1 MPREIIAILRGVQP
15 DDVLAI
21 GEALIGCGIS
31 TIEVPLTSP
40 KAFESIAR
48 LAIKFADQAQIGAG
62 TVLSVAD
69 VYRVADA
76 GGTLIVSPDTFSD
89 VIKATKMLGLASYPG
104 VLSPTECFTAL
115 RNGADGLKIFPAHLV
130 GAEGL
135 KALSTVLLKGT
146 KTYAV
151 GGVGPNNFQEWL
163 EAGVTGFG
171 IGSSLYQAGMS
182 VQEVTQK
189 ATSIVIAY
197 DRALE
202 ILNSR

>member
-21 GEALIGCGIS
+21 GEALIECGIS

-76 GGTLIVSPDTFSD
+76 GGTLIVSPDTFLTSLKLQRCWD
-89 VIKATKMLGLASYPG
+89 LR
-104 VLSPTECFTAL
+104 PT
-115 RNGADGLKIFPAHLV
+115 LV
-130 GAEGL
+130 C
-135 KALSTVLLKGT
+135 
-146 KTYAV
+146 
-151 GGVGPNNFQEWL
+151 
-163 EAGVTGFG
+163 
-171 IGSSLYQAGMS
+171 
-182 VQEVTQK
+182 
-189 ATSIVIAY
+189 
-197 DRALE
+197 
-202 ILNSR
+202 